1 MDGVLVVDKPVGL
14 TSHDVVARVRRAVG
28 ERRVGHTGTL
38 DPGASGVLPL
48 VIGRATRL
56 ARFIS
61 AGEKTYEAVIRLGV
75 ATDTGDSD
83 GIPLG
88 PDDPAAMPSAMAVD
102 SALNAFR
109 GTFTQQPPAFSAKKI
124 DGRRSHRLAR
134 ARRRQAALATDP
146 AVRPP
151 PSELPAP
158 VVVTAQVDLLDIDE
172 RTLRLRVH
180 CSAGFYVRALAR
192 DLGNRL
198 GTGGHVVHL
207 RRTCSGDFTLAH
219 AVALDVLER
228 NRERA
233 LGATVPLSRMLPGFP
248 SVVLTP
254 EGVQRALHGRDL
266 GPDDMVHRFD
276 AGSDRTWVRLFTEQG
291 ALVGLARLIAPL
303 GALHPSIVL
312 L

>member
-61 AGEKTYEAVIRLGV
+61 AAEKTYEAVIRLGV

-83 GIPLG
+83 GIPMG
-88 PDDPAAMPSAMAVD
+88 PDSPAVMPSTMAVD

-134 ARRRQAALATDP
+134 ARRRQAALTTDP
-146 AVRPP
+146 AAPP

-158 VVVTAQVDLLDIDE
+158 VVVTAQVDLLEVNE
-172 RTLRLRVH
+172 RTLRLRIR

-192 DLGNRL
+192 DLGDRL
-198 GTGGHVVHL
+198 GTGGHLVQL
-207 RRTCSGDFTLAH
+207 RRTCSGDFTLAD
-219 AVALDVLER
+219 AVALDVVER
-228 NRERA
+228 SREQA

-248 SVVLTP
+248 SAILTP
-254 EGVQRALHGRDL
+254 EGVQRALHGRDV
-266 GPDDMVHRFD
+266 GPDDLVRRFD
-276 AGSDRTWVRLFTEQG
+276 ASSDRTWVRLFTEQG
-291 ALVGLARLIAPL
+291 ALVGLARLIARS

>member
-1 MDGVLVVDKPVGL
+1 MDGVLVVDKPVGI
-14 TSHDVVARVRRAVG
+14 TSHDVVARVRRVVG

-38 DPGASGVLPL
+38 DPNASGVLPL
-48 VIGRATRL
+48 VVGRATRL

-75 ATDTGDSD
+75 ATDSGDSD

-88 PDDPAAMPSAMAVD
+88 PEYRAAMPSPMAVD
-102 SALNAFR
+102 VALNAFR
-109 GTFTQQPPAFSAKKI
+109 GTFSQQPPAFSAKKI

-134 ARRRQAALATDP
+134 ARRRHTLPADP
-146 AVRPP
+146 AAPP
-151 PSELPAP
+151 VSDLPAP
-158 VVVTAQVDLLDIDE
+158 TVVRAQIDLLGIDE
-172 RTLRLRVH
+172 DTLRLRVH

-192 DLGNRL
+192 DLGDRL
-198 GTGGHVVHL
+198 GTGGHLIQL

-219 AVALDVLER
+219 AIALDVLER
-228 NRERA
+228 NRESA
-233 LGATVPLSRMLPGFP
+233 LSATVPLNRMLPGFT

-254 EGVQRALHGRDL
+254 RGLQRALHGGNL
-266 GPDDMVHRFD
+266 GPDDMMQSLD
-276 AGSDRTWVRLFTEQG
+276 AGGERDWVKLLTEEG
-291 ALVGLARLIAPL
+291 ALVGVARRVDAS